1 MNHSLA
7 AEWIIRNSTDRSDP
21 SCNVIFAATRFGAS
35 IVAETDLIPPPFCSP
50 VSGSASNTGKSLLCF
65 IAAAH
70 AWLKAGAKY
79 LRINGVGVLSKIG
92 RQPPL
97 LSSAASAFT
106 DSIGTLS
113 AANARP
119 DNIVKIGRDRAPRIA
134 DLSLDCIIVT
144 AGLGRAPTP

>member
-1 MNHSLA
+1 MMSLMNHSPA
-7 AEWIIRNSTDRSDP
+7 AEWSIRKTTDRSDP

-35 IVAETDLIPPPFCSP
+35 IFAETDLIPPPFCSP

-70 AWLKAGAKY
+70 AWLKDGEKY
-79 LRINGVGVLSKIG
+79 MRMSGVGVLSKIG

-113 AANARP
+113 TASAGPENM
-119 DNIVKIGRDRAPRIA
+119 VKPSRDR
-134 DLSLDCIIVT
+134 DL
-144 AGLGRAPTP
+144 